1 MYYNS
6 IINDCLCPMKV
17 LSSPYAEFKAKDWN
31 LIAKRKDILAA
42 IDQPKL
48 ISSHFKKYK
57 RFNRKGN
64 FSRKEQNCNFIQL
77 SFA

>member
-1 MYYNS
+1 
-6 IINDCLCPMKV
+6 MKV

-31 LIAKRKDILAA
+31 LITKRKDMLAA

-48 ISSHFKKYK
+48 ISSHIKKYK
-57 RFNRKGN
+57 RLNRKGN
-64 FSRKEQNCNFIQL
+64 FSRKDLDYNFIQL

>member
-1 MYYNS
+1 
-6 IINDCLCPMKV
+6 MKV

-31 LIAKRKDILAA
+31 LITKRKDMLAA

-48 ISSHFKKYK
+48 ISSHIKKYK
-57 RFNRKGN
+57 RLNRKEN
-64 FSRKEQNCNFIQL
+64 FSRKDLDYNFIQL